1 MNNVLNT
8 NEKYIILLL
17 KSILNNSIPPE
28 KPEDVSFE
36 KIYSLA
42 KYHNIDNMLFYAINK
57 LKNKPSSELL
67 KIWKERCY
75 KGISRDLIQKME
87 LDKILDSFEKNKIK
101 NIVLKGF
108 ELKKLY
114 PKSDMRFMS
123 DIDILISKKDAEKV
137 SLIMT
142 ELGYKII
149 SYGKEK
155 DDVYFK
161 DPIMNVE
168 IHNTLFD
175 VQYKEYNSLFK
186 TLDKMEKIILKTK
199 YQYNF
204 SDEDFFLFLF
214 VHTVKHYLSYG
225 IGIRVVM
232 DIYIYLKAKEKT
244 LNWEYINDSLNKL
257 KLYDFFKVFNHFI
270 KVWFEDEKENE
281 IDIEIGKYIFR
292 SGTYGNE
299 KNNRLNS
306 LLLIEG
312 KNSSQNKA
320 KSILSIIFPNLE
332 LMQVGYPILKS
343 FPFLLPIFYVIRG
356 IKIILFKRKRLN
368 QFNSIL
374 KVTEDELRKR
384 KEIFLKIGLKK

>member
-1 MNNVLNT
+1 MSIKLNS
-8 NEKYIILLL
+8 NEKYIISLL

-36 KIYSLA
+36 KVYSIA
-42 KYHNIDNMLFYAINK
+42 KYHNIANMLFYAIEKLENK
-57 LKNKPSSELL
+57 AAPELL
-67 KIWKERCY
+67 KKWREISY
-75 KGISRDLIQKME
+75 KCVSRDIIQKLE
-87 LDKILDSFEKNKIK
+87 LDKLLNSFEKNQIK

-137 SLIMT
+137 LLLMN
-142 ELGYKII
+142 ELGYKTI

-186 TLDKMEKIILKTK
+186 PLDEMKNIIPKTK
-199 YQYNF
+199 YQYDF

-214 VHTVKHYLSYG
+214 IHTVKHYLSYG

-232 DIYIYLKAKEKT
+232 DIYLYLKAKEKT
-244 LNWEYINDSLNKL
+244 LNWSYINDTLKKL
-257 KLYDFFKVFNHFI
+257 ELLEFFKVFNHFT
-270 KVWFEDEKENE
+270 KTWFEDEKESE
-281 IDIEIGKYIFR
+281 IDIKIGKYIFN
-292 SGTYGNE
+292 SGTYGND
-299 KNNRLNS
+299 KNNRLNTLFS
-306 LLLIEG
+306 VKENNIE
-312 KNSSQNKA
+312 KSKM
-320 KSILSIIFPNLE
+320 KSIFSLIFPSLE
-332 LMQVGYPILKS
+332 VMQVGYPILKK

-356 IKIILFKRKRLN
+356 LKVVLFRRDRLN
-368 QFNSIL
+368 QINSTL
-374 KVTEDELRKR
+374 KIDKNELNKR
-384 KEIFLKIGLKK
+384 KEFHNKAGLR

>member
-87 LDKILDSFEKNKIK
+87 LDKILGSFEKNKIK

-168 IHNTLFD
+168 IHNALFD

-186 TLDKMEKIILKTK
+186 TLDKMEKIIPKTK

-232 DIYIYLKAKEKT
+232 DIYIYLKAKEKI

-306 LLLIEG
+306 LLLIGG

>member
-57 LKNKPSSELL
+57 LKNKPSLELL

-142 ELGYKII
+142 KLGYKII

-186 TLDKMEKIILKTK
+186 TLDKMEKIIPKTK

-214 VHTVKHYLSYG
+214 IHTVKHYLSYG
-225 IGIRVVM
+225 IGIRVVI
-232 DIYIYLKAKEKT
+232 DIYIYLKTKEKT

-257 KLYDFFKVFNHFI
+257 KLYDFFKVFNHFT

-281 IDIEIGKYIFR
+281 IDIEIGNYIFR

-320 KSILSIIFPNLE
+320 KFILSIMFPSLG

-343 FPFLLPIFYVIRG
+343 FPFLLPIFYIIRG

-384 KEIFLKIGLKK
+384 KEIFLKIGLK

>member
-1 MNNVLNT
+1 
-8 NEKYIILLL
+8 
-17 KSILNNSIPPE
+17 
-28 KPEDVSFE
+28 
-36 KIYSLA
+36 
-42 KYHNIDNMLFYAINK
+42 
-57 LKNKPSSELL
+57 
-67 KIWKERCY
+67 
-75 KGISRDLIQKME
+75 ME
-87 LDKILDSFEKNKIK
+87 LDKILDSFEKNQIK

-168 IHNTLFD
+168 IHNALFD

-186 TLDKMEKIILKTK
+186 TLDKMENIIPKTK

-257 KLYDFFKVFNHFI
+257 KLYDFFEVFNHFI

-306 LLLIEG
+306 LFSVKE
-312 KNSSQNKA
+312 KQ
-320 KSILSIIFPNLE
+320 
-332 LMQVGYPILKS
+332 Y
-343 FPFLLPIFYVIRG
+343 
-356 IKIILFKRKRLN
+356 
-368 QFNSIL
+368 
-374 KVTEDELRKR
+374 R
-384 KEIFLKIGLKK
+384 KE

>member
-1 MNNVLNT
+1 MNNALNT

-28 KPEDVSFE
+28 KPKDVSFE

-161 DPIMNVE
+161 NPIMNVE
-168 IHNTLFD
+168 IHNALFD

-186 TLDKMEKIILKTK
+186 TLDKMEKIIPKTK

-257 KLYDFFKVFNHFI
+257 KLYDFFEVFNHFI

-343 FPFLLPIFYVIRG
+343 FPFLLPIFYVVRG